1 MYDVQRHIQ
10 FFNMP
15 SYKAE
20 GKVQKAGRTVGEEI
34 GKNIKKC
41 SSSTF
46 PNIKKHGEAEM
57 FNEMNNHVKH
67 FPLATSPFGV

>member
-1 MYDVQRHIQ
+1 MYLYTCMYDIQRHIQ

-15 SYKAE
+15 SYKAD
-20 GKVQKAGRTVGEEI
+20 GKVQKAGRTVGGKV

-46 PNIKKHGEAEM
+46 PNLKNRVEL
-57 FNEMNNHVKH
+57 NV
-67 FPLATSPFGV
+67 